1 MNRLLYHT
9 LTSMTKGN
17 ISGKSIRS
25 AGCLIIG
32 DEILNGKILDTNS
45 YNFAR
50 FCFKDL
56 SIPLKRTIVCGDDED
71 DIKKCLDML
80 IKDDLDF
87 IVTSGGLGSTHDDI
101 TYEVISK
108 YFNVDCKLDKEVVDR
123 MNSIRGDYLNKL
135 NPEQKNAFYRMATIP
150 YPTPENSSVKV
161 EKYFLDDKLW
171 FPIVELNEQVYILP
185 GVPQLFTQLIQD
197 MKPML
202 QSRAISS
209 NLMRRYVLTKT
220 GETQLAPFLTRLQ
233 HECDEKFGKGVLK
246 LGSYPHMNL
255 HINTISVIGTNLN
268 KEQLDWVVNS
278 VIENV
283 GGGAKEISQEQE
295 DENSK

>member
-1 MNRLLYHT
+1 
-9 LTSMTKGN
+9 
-17 ISGKSIRS
+17 
-25 AGCLIIG
+25 
-32 DEILNGKILDTNS
+32 
-45 YNFAR
+45 
-50 FCFKDL
+50 
-56 SIPLKRTIVCGDDED
+56 
-71 DIKKCLDML
+71 
-80 IKDDLDF
+80 
-87 IVTSGGLGSTHDDI
+87 
-101 TYEVISK
+101 
-108 YFNVDCKLDKEVVDR
+108 
-123 MNSIRGDYLNKL
+123 
-135 NPEQKNAFYRMATIP
+135 
-150 YPTPENSSVKV
+150 
-161 EKYFLDDKLW
+161 
-171 FPIVELNEQVYILP
+171 
-185 GVPQLFTQLIQD
+185 